1 MRNLFYGGVTMK
13 PTKLRRAIFAGSWY
27 PASAAECEKEIAG
40 FLDEGKNMDL
50 PAGKRVGGIVPHA
63 GWFFSGSIACNV
75 IRCLKTDDPP
85 DVFIVFGMHLH
96 PDSDCIMMAEGA
108 WETPFGEIIVEEQL
122 AAELTKRFSFTLETP
137 DSFSQDNTIELQ
149 LPFIK
154 YFFNDVKIVAMGV
167 PPAKSS
173 LEIGRA
179 VVEIA
184 KNLQMQIKVIGSTD
198 LTHYG
203 RNYGFVSE
211 GTGPQAVDW
220 VRNLNDRRIIDT
232 MLEMDT
238 EKVIDEALAS
248 QNACCAGAAAT
259 AIEAAKHLGAGQPE
273 SIAYATS
280 YDKSPG
286 DSFVGYVGIVL

>member
-1 MRNLFYGGVTMK
+1 MK
-13 PTKLRRAIFAGSWY
+13 SKKLRRAAFAGSWY
-27 PASAAECEKEIAG
+27 PSSAAECDKEIKG
-40 FLDEGKNMDL
+40 FLAEGKKMDF
-50 PAGKRVGGIVPHA
+50 PAGERVGGIVPHA

-75 IRCLKTDDPP
+75 ISCLKSDTSP
-85 DVFIVFGMHLH
+85 DVFVVFGMHLH
-96 PDSDCIMMAEGA
+96 PDSPCMMMAEGA
-108 WETPFGEIIVEEQL
+108 WETPFGKICVDEQL
-122 AAELTKRFSFTLETP
+122 ARELAKRFSFTLESP
-137 DSFSQDNTIELQ
+137 DSFTQDNTIELQ

-154 YFFNDVKIVAMGV
+154 YFFDEVKIVTIGV

-179 VVEIA
+179 VVDIA
-184 KNLQMQIKVIGSTD
+184 NLLDLRIKVIGSTD

-211 GTGPQAVDW
+211 GAGPQALDW
-220 VRNLNDRRIIDT
+220 VRNQNDRRMIDL
-232 MLEMDT
+232 MLDMDA
-238 EKVIDEALAS
+238 EKVISEALAS

-259 AIEAAKHLGAGQPE
+259 AIESAKHLGARRAE

-286 DSFVGYVGIVL
+286 DSFVGYVGIVF

>member
-1 MRNLFYGGVTMK
+1 MK
-13 PTKLRRAIFAGSWY
+13 STKLRRAVFAGSWY
-27 PASAAECEKEIAG
+27 PSSAAECEKEIEG
-40 FLDEGKNMDL
+40 FLIEGKKMDF
-50 PAGKRVGGIVPHA
+50 PAGELVGGIVPHA

-75 IRCLKTDDPP
+75 IRSLRSDDPP
-85 DVFIVFGMHLH
+85 DVFVVFGMHLH
-96 PDSDCIMMAEGA
+96 PNSPCMMMPEGA
-108 WETPFGEIIVEEQL
+108 WETPFGEIHVDELL
-122 AAELTKRFSFTLETP
+122 AGELTKQFSFTLESTN
-137 DSFSQDNTIELQ
+137 SFTQDNTIELQ

-154 YFFNDVKIVAMGV
+154 YFFSEARIVAMGV

-184 KNLQMQIKVIGSTD
+184 NRLDLGIKVIGSTD

-211 GTGPQAVDW
+211 GTGPQALDW
-220 VRNLNDRRIIDT
+220 VRNQNDRRIIDL
-232 MLEMDT
+232 MLEMDA
-238 EKVIDEALAS
+238 EKVISEALDS

-259 AIEAAKHLGAGQPE
+259 AIESAKRLGADRAE

-286 DSFVGYVGIVL
+286 DSFVGYVGIVF